1 MVEEARLES
10 VYTPKGYHEF
20 ESRSLRNN
28 ERIPVMHTG
37 ITGIFI
43 AQLIYSLLIPTP
55 FRFPLLIVL
64 CVRKSYLLIAVNG
77 EFLLIEKKNSGYD
90 LLSLYLLVFCTP
102 LRSVM
107 STGKVFAVYRKGG
120 DKNSLFFYEFTR
132 IECSKCWL
140 RVFSLCE
147 SEFRECL

>member
-43 AQLIYSLLIPTP
+43 AQLIYYLFIPTP

-64 CVRKSYLLIAVNG
+64 CVRKSYLLIVVNG
-77 EFLLIEKKNSGYD
+77 KFLLIEKKNSGYD

-107 STGKVFAVYRKGG
+107 SIGKAFAIYRKGG
-120 DKNSLFFYEFTR
+120 
-132 IECSKCWL
+132 
-140 RVFSLCE
+140 
-147 SEFRECL
+147 